1 MASINFYLKNTDVKS
16 TSKTAINLIFNYDGN
31 RLKMGTGLSILPKFW
46 NSKTQRARETQEAK
60 EFEIINKKLDLLEER
75 LEKIYNKYIEK
86 GILPEPEVLK
96 HELINDD
103 NILIRPKNKEDFWG
117 YFDVFVEEKRKI
129 VAKGDVRDY
138 DKSLRK
144 HLKKIEEKNKTPLYF
159 DLFKN
164 SPGNIVEKLD
174 YYLEF
179 EAVNAEG
186 DYGLKVN
193 TIGKIHKTIKAFLNW
208 CFNNDITTRFDLK
221 HLPTIVEEQENI
233 YLTEVELER
242 IQQLELEGDEDVIR
256 DLFLIGCETAMR
268 YSDFTRLT
276 NDNIKQGEM
285 ICYRPKKTT
294 KDYNGRKGEIYIPF
308 SDRVEDILKKN
319 NHSFPELR
327 PIGISDFNSTLREIC
342 KKAEINSPF
351 IKEYKVGG
359 KMIRKEYLKY
369 ECVTS
374 HTARRTFCSL
384 KYLANWDTNIIMNF
398 SGHTSEKN
406 FKTYVKLDALE
417 KALKVKNLFRKK

>member
-1 MASINFYLKNTDVKS
+1 MASINFYLKTTDVKS

-193 TIGKIHKTIKAFLNW
+193 TIGKIHKTIKAF
-208 CFNNDITTRFDLK
+208 T
-221 HLPTIVEEQENI
+221 
-233 YLTEVELER
+233 
-242 IQQLELEGDEDVIR
+242 
-256 DLFLIGCETAMR
+256 
-268 YSDFTRLT
+268 
-276 NDNIKQGEM
+276 
-285 ICYRPKKTT
+285 
-294 KDYNGRKGEIYIPF
+294 YN
-308 SDRVEDILKKN
+308 
-319 NHSFPELR
+319 
-327 PIGISDFNSTLREIC
+327 C
-342 KKAEINSPF
+342 
-351 IKEYKVGG
+351 
-359 KMIRKEYLKY
+359 
-369 ECVTS
+369 
-374 HTARRTFCSL
+374 
-384 KYLANWDTNIIMNF
+384 
-398 SGHTSEKN
+398 
-406 FKTYVKLDALE
+406 
-417 KALKVKNLFRKK
+417 

>member
-1 MASINFYLKNTDVKS
+1 MASINFYLKTTDVKS

-75 LEKIYNKYIEK
+75 LEKVYNKYIEK

-294 KDYNGRKGEIYIPF
+294 KDYNGRKG
-308 SDRVEDILKKN
+308 
-319 NHSFPELR
+319 
-327 PIGISDFNSTLREIC
+327 
-342 KKAEINSPF
+342 
-351 IKEYKVGG
+351 
-359 KMIRKEYLKY
+359 
-369 ECVTS
+369 
-374 HTARRTFCSL
+374 
-384 KYLANWDTNIIMNF
+384 
-398 SGHTSEKN
+398 
-406 FKTYVKLDALE
+406 
-417 KALKVKNLFRKK
+417 